1 MVVVVSGLQAISSE
15 ILEAADLFGAGLWKR
30 VRYVILPMLR
40 PSLQVALILR
50 TILALQVFA
59 VVIALSGGDI
69 VTVLANEAYRQYYDL
84 RNVNVAAAYAGLILL
99 LSMVSAVFYLRL
111 VRSNEEAT
119 VMTAL
124 PGDRCAAV
132 PGIGRDA
139 AQAAPTRAAPPAV
152 QPRAG
157 LCPGDRDLS
166 VGAGAHLVHRLDG
179 LHHTGIRARL
189 SEGGAALHPLLVRDD
204 ALLPQLQG
212 IIPGTINSIVV
223 AIITLVLSTIIAAP
237 AGYAIS
243 RYIFR
248 GRDTYRLSILAV
260 RAFPVVILA
269 IPLAV
274 VFINFGIYD
283 SVYSLALMHTALTL
297 PTTILVIG
305 SVFASIPYELEEAAQ
320 VFGCSPLQAF
330 RTVVL
335 PLVAPGIAAA
345 SIFTFVMSWN
355 EVFAASI
362 LTLQNRTLPAQVL
375 SALNQ
380 SSEAYQFAGAFFMMI
395 PALIFILLIRRYLF
409 NMWGQVTK

>member
-1 MVVVVSGLQAISSE
+1 MQ
-15 ILEAADLFGAGLWKR
+15 R
-30 VRYVILPMLR
+30 VRQRALRRQRFNRGLVYALAIVFCLWVLVPIWFIASMAFTTPEYVRAYPKGVLPFI
-40 PSLQVALILR
+40 PFSLETMR
-50 TILALQVFA
+50 FF
-59 VVIALSGGDI
+59 LS
-69 VTVLANEAYRQYYDL
+69 
-84 RNVNVAAAYAGLILL
+84 
-99 LSMVSAVFYLRL
+99 S
-111 VRSNEEAT
+111 
-119 VMTAL
+119 
-124 PGDRCAAV
+124 
-132 PGIGRDA
+132 
-139 AQAAPTRAAPPAV
+139 
-152 QPRAG
+152 
-157 LCPGDRDLS
+157 
-166 VGAGAHLVHRLDG
+166 
-179 LHHTGIRARL
+179 
-189 SEGGAALHPLLVRDD
+189 
-204 ALLPQLQG
+204 QG
-212 IIPGTINSIVV
+212 IIPGTINSIIV
-223 AIITLVLSTIIAAP
+223 ALITLVLSTLIAAP

-248 GRDTYRLSILAV
+248 GRDVYRLSILAV
-260 RAFPVVILA
+260 RAFPVVVLA

-283 SVYSLALMHTALTL
+283 SVFSLALMHTALTL

-375 SALNQ
+375 SALSQ

-395 PALIFILLIRRYLF
+395 PALIFIFVIRRYLF
-409 NMWGQVTK
+409 NMWGQISK

>member
-1 MVVVVSGLQAISSE
+1 MQ
-15 ILEAADLFGAGLWKR
+15 R
-30 VRYVILPMLR
+30 VRQRALRRQRFNRGLVYALAIVICLWVLVPIWFIASMAFTTPEYVRAYPKGVLPFI
-40 PSLQVALILR
+40 PFSLETMR
-50 TILALQVFA
+50 FF
-59 VVIALSGGDI
+59 LS
-69 VTVLANEAYRQYYDL
+69 
-84 RNVNVAAAYAGLILL
+84 
-99 LSMVSAVFYLRL
+99 S
-111 VRSNEEAT
+111 
-119 VMTAL
+119 
-124 PGDRCAAV
+124 
-132 PGIGRDA
+132 
-139 AQAAPTRAAPPAV
+139 
-152 QPRAG
+152 
-157 LCPGDRDLS
+157 
-166 VGAGAHLVHRLDG
+166 
-179 LHHTGIRARL
+179 
-189 SEGGAALHPLLVRDD
+189 
-204 ALLPQLQG
+204 QG
-212 IIPGTINSIVV
+212 IIPGTINSIIV
-223 AIITLVLSTIIAAP
+223 ALITLVLSTLIAAP

-248 GRDTYRLSILAV
+248 GRDVYRLSILAV
-260 RAFPVVILA
+260 RAFPVVVLA

-375 SALNQ
+375 SALSQ

-395 PALIFILLIRRYLF
+395 PALIFIFVIRRYLF
-409 NMWGQVTK
+409 NMWGQISK